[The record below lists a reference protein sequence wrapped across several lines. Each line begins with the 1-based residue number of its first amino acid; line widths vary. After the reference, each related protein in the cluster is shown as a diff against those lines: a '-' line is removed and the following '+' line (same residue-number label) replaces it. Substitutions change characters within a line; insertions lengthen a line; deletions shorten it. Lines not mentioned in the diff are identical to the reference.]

1 MLIVPAIDLLAGG
14 CVQLRQGDF
23 DRVRHYG
30 MDAASV
36 AARFEQQGALW
47 IHVVDL
53 DAARGLDNN
62 RDLIADIRS
71 AVDVKIQ
78 VGGGVRTVQDA
89 KALIELGADAV
100 VVGTT
105 LATHTLEVLE
115 WAERWPSRI
124 VGGIDARMGKV
135 QVQGWVETAGTETEL
150 IDAVR
155 GSALSGLVYTA
166 VDRDGMLKGPD
177 IAGSGAAAVS
187 SALPILLSGG
197 ISSDEDLRN
206 VDKANHFAGAIVGTA
221 IYEERV
227 DLPGTIRALQV
238 HSDAALWAR

>member
-1 MLIVPAIDLLAGG
+1 MLIVQSIALLEGG
-14 CVQLRQGDF
+14 CVKLRQGDF

-78 VGGGVRTVQDA
+78 VGGGVRTVLDA

-124 VGGIDARMGKV
+124 VGGIDALMGKV

-206 VDKANHFAGAIVGTA
+206 VDRANHFAGAIVGTA

-227 DLPGTIRALQV
+227 DLPGTIRELQV

>member
-1 MLIVPAIDLLAGG
+1 M
-14 CVQLRQGDF
+14 RQGNF
-23 DRVRHYG
+23 DRVRRYG

-36 AARFEQQGALW
+36 AARFEQQGAVW

-71 AVDVKIQ
+71 AVDLNIQ
-78 VGGGVRTVQDA
+78 VGGGVRTAHDA
-89 KALIELGADAV
+89 KALIELGVDAV

-105 LATHTLEVLE
+105 LATHTSEVLE
-115 WAERWPSRI
+115 WAERWPRRI

-135 QVQGWVETAGTETEL
+135 QVQGWLETAGTETEL
-150 IDAVR
+150 IDAVK
-155 GSALSGLVYTA
+155 GSALSGLVYTS

-206 VDKANHFAGAIVGTA
+206 VDRANHFAGAIVGTA

-227 DLPGTIRALQV
+227 DLPGAISELQV

>member
-1 MLIVPAIDLLAGG
+1 MLIVPAIDLLEGG

-23 DRVRHYG
+23 DRARRYG
-30 MDAASV
+30 TDAASV

-53 DAARGLDNN
+53 DAARGLGNN
-62 RDLIADIRS
+62 RDLIAKIRS
-71 AVDVKIQ
+71 VVDVRIQ
-78 VGGGVRTVQDA
+78 VGGGVRTAHDA
-89 KALIELGADAV
+89 KALIELGVDAV

-115 WAERWPSRI
+115 WAERWPSQV
-124 VGGIDARMGKV
+124 VGGIDTRMGKV
-135 QVQGWVETAGTETEL
+135 QVHGWVEAAGAETEL

-166 VDRDGMLKGPD
+166 VDRDGMLEGPD
-177 IAGSGAAAVS
+177 IVNSGAVAVS
-187 SALPILLSGG
+187 SALPVLLSGG

-206 VDKANHFAGAIVGTA
+206 VSKATHFAGAIVGTA
-221 IYEERV
+221 IYEQHV
-227 DLPGTIRALQV
+227 DLPATISELQT
-238 HSDAALWAR
+238 HNDAALWVP

>member
-1 MLIVPAIDLLAGG
+1 MGSEMCI
-14 CVQLRQGDF
+14 
-23 DRVRHYG
+23 
-30 MDAASV
+30 
-36 AARFEQQGALW
+36 
-47 IHVVDL
+47 
-53 DAARGLDNN
+53 
-62 RDLIADIRS
+62 RDRS

>member
-1 MLIVPAIDLLAGG
+1 MLIVPAIDLLEGG

-124 VGGIDARMGKV
+124 VGGIDALMGKV

-206 VDKANHFAGAIVGTA
+206 VDRANHFAGAIVGTA

-227 DLPGTIRALQV
+227 DLPGTIRELQV

>member
-1 MLIVPAIDLLAGG
+1 MLIVPAIDLLEGG
-14 CVQLRQGDF
+14 CVQIRQGDF

-124 VGGIDARMGKV
+124 VGGI
-135 QVQGWVETAGTETEL
+135 
-150 IDAVR
+150 
-155 GSALSGLVYTA
+155 
-166 VDRDGMLKGPD
+166 
-177 IAGSGAAAVS
+177 
-187 SALPILLSGG
+187 G

-206 VDKANHFAGAIVGTA
+206 VDRANHFAGAIVGTA

-227 DLPGTIRALQV
+227 DLPGTIRELQV